1 MRQNYKSKIIKKF
14 KQVIINV
21 LFISIF
27 SNTYILFLKNKDYT
41 KENKKPLIPDKW
53 IVITAFNPPSSFIIN
68 LEKNIEDWKII
79 VIGNNETNDIKWN
92 IFKSSNKLFYLSLED
107 QIDLNYNIIKYLK
120 QNSYYRKS
128 IGYLYAIQHGAKE
141 IYEID
146 EDIEF
151 NNFSCI
157 NNYFDDILV
166 SYVKRNDSLM
176 INPYSHFGDKNIWP
190 RGFKISDI
198 GKQITND
205 FHFINSSNILLKPL
219 IFQGLINYYPDVDS
233 LFYLTRKDL
242 NSIYNFNRSYPL
254 IYFPNNYVPIN
265 SKNTRYLYDIF
276 PLLMFPISID
286 ENIGDIWRGYI
297 MQYFSWK
304 MNGVIIYYSSDSFR
318 KINPTKNSDF
328 TTQKKIF
335 IELNKFL
342 ELLNSCNNYD
352 KNKNTLEIY
361 INFLDMLVDN
371 KIINGEDSIV
381 YKMFSKDLV
390 NIGYNFTSF
399 TFTETK
405 NDHSNYFKI
414 DSMFHLYIPSNLSII
429 KNNNLNLMNHFF
441 SDEVYDDILLI
452 VNFNKQ
458 GFLFLKDYIINLY
471 NKYFPNIIFIYPS
484 YTKESNTVI
493 CKESYF
499 GFYSYKCFK
508 KVYNKYPNYKG
519 YLYINDDLFLKTWE
533 LLNLDF
539 SIPWLNQYIPL
550 SEENWFHHSRCL
562 PLYYLLRKNSK
573 WKNNFLGFNGYF
585 DVVHGM
591 SDFYYLPNFY
601 ASKIGDILDKM
612 YKYRI
617 FLECAIPNS
626 FGILHAH
633 KYQIIDIYP
642 LWEIEREKAIDYL
655 YSKYDQISFHPLKL
669 SNEESRRKLSQYIFF
684 ISACD
689 Y

>member
-1 MRQNYKSKIIKKF
+1 MKLKKNYKFKVIKKI
-14 KQVIINV
+14 KQLFINV
-21 LFISIF
+21 LLISIF
-27 SNTYILFLKNKDYT
+27 SNTYIIFLRNKGYN
-41 KENKKPLIPDKW
+41 KENKKSLILDKW

-68 LEKNIEDWKII
+68 LEKKIEDWKIV

-92 IFKSSNKLFYLSLED
+92 IFKSSDKLFYLSLED

-151 NNFSCI
+151 NNISYI

-176 INPYSHFGDKNIWP
+176 INPYPHFGDKNIWP

-198 GKQITND
+198 GKQTINE

-233 LFYLTRKDL
+233 IFYLTRKDF
-242 NSIYNFNRSYPL
+242 NSKYNFNSSYPL
-254 IYFPNNYVPIN
+254 IYFPNNYIPIN

-297 MQYFSWK
+297 MQYFTWK
-304 MNGVIIYYSSDSFR
+304 MNGAIIYYSSDSYR
-318 KINPTKNSDF
+318 KSNPKRECDF
-328 TTQKKIF
+328 IRQKRNF
-335 IELNKFL
+335 VELNKFL
-342 ELLNSCNNYD
+342 ELLVS
-352 KNKNTLEIY
+352 NKFITE
-361 INFLDMLVDN
+361 
-371 KIINGEDSIV
+371 EDSTI
-381 YKMFSKDLV
+381 YKIFSRDLV

-399 TFTETK
+399 TFTEPR
-405 NDHSNYFKI
+405 NHHSNYLKI
-414 DSMFHLYIPSNLSII
+414 DSLFYLYIPSNLSVI
-429 KNNNLNLMNHFF
+429 KNNNLNLMNHYF
-441 SDEVYDDILLI
+441 SDEVYQDILLI
-452 VNFNKQ
+452 VNFNIK
-458 GFLFLKDYIINLY
+458 GFLGLKDYIINLY

-484 YTKESNTVI
+484 YTKEPNTII

-499 GFYSYKCFK
+499 GCYSYKCFK
-508 KVYNKYPNYKG
+508 KVFNKYPNYKG
-519 YLYINDDLFLKTWE
+519 YLYINDDLFLKVWE

-539 SIPWLNQYIPL
+539 SIPWLNQYIPI
-550 SEENWFHHSRCL
+550 SEDWYHYSECL
-562 PLYYLLRKNSK
+562 PLFYLLKKNSK
-573 WKNNFLGFNGYF
+573 WKNNLLGFNGYF
-585 DVVHGM
+585 DVVYGM
-591 SDFYYLPNFY
+591 SDFYYLPNYY
-601 ASKIGDILDKM
+601 ASKICDILDKM

-626 FGILHAH
+626 IGILHAH

-642 LWEIEREKAIDYL
+642 LWGIEREKAINYL
-655 YSKYDQISFHPLKL
+655 YSKYDQITFHPIKL
-669 SNEESRRKLSQYIFF
+669 SNEDLRRKLSQYVFF
-684 ISACD
+684 INACD

>member
-1 MRQNYKSKIIKKF
+1 MRQNYKTKIIKKI

-21 LFISIF
+21 LLISIF
-27 SNTYILFLKNKDYT
+27 SNTYIIFLRNKDYN

-53 IVITAFNPPSSFIIN
+53 IVITAFNPPSPFIIN

-79 VIGNNETNDIKWN
+79 VIGNNETNDIEWN

-151 NNFSCI
+151 NNISYI
-157 NNYFDDILV
+157 NNYFDDIFV

-176 INPYSHFGDKNIWP
+176 INPYLHFCDKNIWP
-190 RGFKISDI
+190 RGFKINDI
-198 GKQITND
+198 GKQITNE

-219 IFQGLINYYPDVDS
+219 VFQGIINYYPDIDS
-233 LFYLTRKDL
+233 LFYLTRKDY
-242 NSIYNFNRSYPL
+242 NNIYKFNRFYPL

-265 SKNTRYLYDIF
+265 SKNTRYLYNIF
-276 PLLMFPISID
+276 PLLMFPLSID

-297 MQYFSWK
+297 IQYFTWK
-304 MNGVIIYYSSDSFR
+304 MNGIIIYYNSDSYR
-318 KINPTKNSDF
+318 NNKPKKNCDF
-328 TTQKKIF
+328 TRQKRNF

-342 ELLNSCNNYD
+342 ELLNLRNNND
-352 KNKNTLEIY
+352 KNKNALEIY
-361 INFLDMLVDN
+361 NNFLDMLVDN
-371 KIINGEDSIV
+371 KIITGEDSII

-414 DSMFHLYIPSNLSII
+414 DSMFYLYIPPNLSII
-429 KNNNLNLMNHFF
+429 KHNNLNLMNHYF
-441 SDEVYDDILLI
+441 SDEEYDDVLLI
-452 VNFNKQ
+452 VNFNIK
-458 GFLFLKDYIINLY
+458 GFLDLKDYIINLY

-484 YTKESNTVI
+484 YTKESNTII
-493 CKESYF
+493 CKESHF

-519 YLYINDDLFLKTWE
+519 YLYINDDLFLKSWE

-539 SIPWLNQYIPL
+539 SIPWLYQNIPI
-550 SEENWFHHSRCL
+550 SEDWYHYSKCL

-573 WKNNFLGFNGYF
+573 WKNNLLGFNGYF

-591 SDFYYLPNFY
+591 SDFYYLPNYY
-601 ASKIGDILDKM
+601 ASKICDILDKM

-626 FGILHAH
+626 FGILHAR

-642 LWEIEREKAIDYL
+642 LWGIEREKAIDYL
-655 YSKYDQISFHPLKL
+655 YSKYDQITFHPIKL
-669 SNEESRRKLSQYIFF
+669 SNETSRRKLSQYIFF
-684 ISACD
+684 INACD